1 MAIPIVRVILF
12 VKDIPKVAEFYQRH
26 FGFRPLPSA
35 EKGWL
40 EMTSSPGGCTIAL
53 HQASAAQKSGAA
65 MKLVFGVAD
74 VAKFKSERE
83 REGLKFG
90 PIHVITNHGRANFEF
105 ANAKDPAGN
114 PVQISS
120 RGLR

>member
-1 MAIPIVRVILF
+1 MAIPIVRVILY

-26 FGFRPLPSA
+26 FGMRPLLSG

-40 EMTSSPGGCTIAL
+40 EMTSNSGGCTIAL

-65 MKLVFGVAD
+65 IKLVFGVAD

-83 REGLKFG
+83 FHGLKFG
-90 PIHVITNHGRANFEF
+90 PIHVAANFEF

-114 PVQISS
+114 SVQISD